1 MNHECTQMDTDRNQP
16 DLQGASNRAVLP
28 KQETHAIIGCGFEVL
43 NELDHG
49 LGLTLNFKHSRL
61 E

>member
-1 MNHECTQMDTDRNQP
+1 MDTDRNQP